1 MFSDW
6 VFLTDGHVLSYY
18 PRTGC
23 MEGTLELE
31 APPLELQLKTVR
43 LLLGQ
48 HRQSK
53 LVLFRLEV

>member
-1 MFSDW
+1 MHGRD
-6 VFLTDGHVLSYY
+6 VGA
-18 PRTGC
+18 G
-23 MEGTLELE
+23 GTS
-31 APPLELQLKTVR
+31 LELQLKTVR